1 MPAIKWPLFTRRG
14 ALALSATFSFGSLSN
29 EPSVRFQYKN
39 TELNSNAKLEVINS
53 IPVLQIKGGPTEI
66 GHATGKLALRQAS
79 GILSYPKS
87 LITLF
92 RLDPI
97 WPILVNLG
105 NRMADRFPEG
115 LKQEMNAIQMA
126 SGVDKNSLVAG
137 NTMFDLKGMVFC
149 SGIAINSTRS
159 DTGGTL
165 LGRNLDYPP
174 VGDIGQ
180 YSLVTVLRQ
189 PGLRSFASVGF
200 PGVLGVLSGIN
211 DAGLALAIH
220 EVVDVRP
227 PQRKFNPQGWPYA
240 ICYRK
245 VLENCTSIHEAIQY
259 LNKLPRASATNLLI
273 ADKSDVAILEITPD
287 QVKCLPSVQGTAHCT
302 NHFRHP
308 DNLPDDPANP
318 FQSRE
323 RLECLMNRCNSKT
336 IMGIKAVQQALHETN
351 LGQNTLQSMIFDTKA
366 LRLHLAYGKPP
377 STNGPYSSIELG
389 PLLRS

>member
-1 MPAIKWPLFTRRG
+1 MPATRWTLITRRV
-14 ALALSATFSFGSLSN
+14 ALAIPATFVLDSQADQQSG
-29 EPSVRFQYKN
+29 RFQYQK
-39 TELNSNAKLEVINS
+39 TEINADSKLEIINN
-53 IPVLQIKGGPTEI
+53 IPVLQIKGNPTEI

-87 LITLF
+87 LVTF
-92 RLDPI
+92 FKLDPL

-105 NRMADRFPEG
+105 KRMADGFPEG
-115 LKQEMNAIQMA
+115 LKQELNAVQA
-126 SGVDKNSLVAG
+126 SSGVEKSSLIAG
-137 NTMFDLKGMVFC
+137 NTMFDLKGMVLC
-149 SGIAINSTRS
+149 SGLAINSSRS
-159 DTGGTL
+159 GTGGPL

-180 YSLVTVLRQ
+180 YTLVTVLRQ

-227 PQRKFNPQGWPYA
+227 PQRKFNPNGWPYA

-245 VLENCTSIHEAIQY
+245 VLENCTSIDESIQFIR
-259 LNKLPRASATNLLI
+259 KLPRASATNLLI
-273 ADKSDVAILEITPD
+273 ADKSDVANLEVTPD
-287 QVKCLPSVQGTAHCT
+287 QVKCLPSVQGTSLCT

-308 DNLPDDPANP
+308 DHLPDDPANP

-323 RLECLMNRCNSKT
+323 RLSCLINRCNSEAT
-336 IMGIKAVQQALHETN
+336 MGIKAVQQALHQTN
-351 LGQNTLQSMIFDTKA
+351 LGQNTLQSMIFETKT
-366 LRLHLAYGKPP
+366 LRLHLAWGTPP
-377 STNGPYSSIELG
+377 SSGGPYSSIELA
-389 PLLRS
+389 PLLQK